1 MTLRFVSFDP
11 LRTLHIPNV
20 THVKANQWLSQKEMI
35 LAADGILFP
44 EYWQVNA
51 LVYGWKKRI
60 FPSISSFHIG
70 HDKVEMTRAFQAVCP
85 ENTPHTRILAS
96 TDRAV
101 EQVLDEFHF
110 PFVAKEIR
118 NSMGQGVFL
127 IEKRQDFLDYA
138 ASASAL
144 YVQEY
149 LPIRRDLRLV
159 WIGDQVVAGYWRQA
173 APGQFHNNV
182 SRGGTVCFEGIPEG
196 AVCLVETFARQ
207 TGIDHAGFDVA
218 EVDGHFYFLEFNTR
232 FGTRALTD
240 RGFPLNSIIY
250 SYLKNWP
257 LTFYF

>member
-1 MTLRFVSFDP
+1 MTVRFVSFDP
-11 LRTLHIPNV
+11 LRTLHIPDV
-20 THVKANQWLSQKEMI
+20 ISLKPDQWISRKDI
-35 LAADGILFP
+35 VRAAEWILFP

-60 FPSISSFHIG
+60 FPSVSSFHIG

-85 ENTPHTRILAS
+85 DNTPHTRIFAN
-96 TDRAV
+96 TDTAV
-101 EQVLDEFHF
+101 EAILEEFCF

-127 IEKRQDFLDYA
+127 IQNRQDFLEYA
-138 ASASAL
+138 AANPVL

-149 LPIRRDLRLV
+149 LDIRRDLRLV
-159 WIGDQVVAGYWRQA
+159 LIGKEVVAGYWRKA

-182 SRGGTVCFEGIPEG
+182 SRGGSVCFDDIPDG
-196 AVCLVETFARQ
+196 AVHLVEYFAAQ

-218 EVDGHFYFLEFNTR
+218 EVEGHFYFLEFNTR

-240 RGFPLNSIIY
+240 RGIQLSSRIVA
-250 SYLKNWP
+250 YLLDQKR
-257 LTFYF
+257 